1 MQVGLVGAGS
11 MARAMA
17 RGWGD
22 PVLATDAGSGRASA
36 LAAELGG
43 DAVASNAELAERVD
57 LVVLCHKP
65 AALDEV
71 AAEIAGK
78 ARAVASVLAGTS
90 VAELQRAYPETPV
103 FRFLPNTPVELRRGV
118 VCYVRTPDPPVAE
131 RGAQAPVAERGAQ
144 VDAAVEREV
153 LALFGRLGSVVE
165 VDEAQMEL
173 AMALMSCAPAYLA
186 LVAQAQ
192 IDAAAERGMDVDTA
206 ARLVTDTMAGTA
218 ELLRA
223 RGGDAAAVRRE
234 VASPGGYTERGLAVL
249 ERASVPA
256 AFERA
261 IEEVAGERPS

>member
-1 MQVGLVGAGS
+1 

-17 RGWGD
+17 RGWSE
-22 PVLATDAGSGRASA
+22 PVLATDAGSGRAAA

-43 DAVASNAELAERVD
+43 EAVGSNAELAERVD

-65 AALDEV
+65 AALDDV
-71 AAEIAGK
+71 AAEIAGQ

-90 VAELQRAYPETPV
+90 VAELQRAYPDTPV
-103 FRFLPNTPVELRRGV
+103 FRFLPNTPVELGRGV
-118 VCYVRTPDPPVAE
+118 VCYVRGPD
-131 RGAQAPVAERGAQ
+131 
-144 VDAAVEREV
+144 VDPEVERDV

-165 VDEAQMEL
+165 VDEAQIEL

-192 IDAAAERGMDVDTA
+192 IDSASRRGMGAETA
-206 ARLVTDTMAGTA
+206 ARLVIDTMAGTA

-249 ERASVPA
+249 ERARVGE
-256 AFERA
+256 AFEEA
-261 IEEVAGERPS
+261 IEEVAGSRRS

>member
-17 RGWGD
+17 RGWGE
-22 PVLATDAGSGRASA
+22 PVLATDTGSGRAAA

-43 DAVASNAELAERVD
+43 EALASNAELAERVD

-65 AALDEV
+65 AGLDDV

-90 VAELQRAYPETPV
+90 VAELERAYPDTPV

-118 VCYVRTPDPPVAE
+118 VCYVRADVP
-131 RGAQAPVAERGAQ
+131 G
-144 VDAAVEREV
+144 AVERQV
-153 LALFGRLGSVVE
+153 LELFGRLGSVVE
-165 VDEAQMEL
+165 VDEAQIEL

-192 IDAAAERGMDVDTA
+192 IDGASRRGMGADTA

-249 ERASVPA
+249 EHARVPE
-256 AFERA
+256 AFDDA
-261 IEEVAGERPS
+261 IEEVVGSRRS

>member
-1 MQVGLVGAGS
+1 

-17 RGWGD
+17 LGWGD
-22 PVLATDAGSGRASA
+22 PVLVTDTGSGRAAA

-43 DAVASNAELAERVD
+43 EALASNAELADRVD

-65 AALDEV
+65 AALDDV
-71 AAEIAGK
+71 AAESAGK
-78 ARAVASVLAGTS
+78 ARAVASVLAGTD
-90 VAELQRAYPETPV
+90 VAELQRAYPDTPV

-118 VCYVRTPDPPVAE
+118 VCYVRADVPVAL
-131 RGAQAPVAERGAQ
+131 
-144 VDAAVEREV
+144 EREV
-153 LALFGRLGSVVE
+153 LELFGRLGSVVE

-192 IDAAAERGMDVDTA
+192 VDGASRRGMRAETA

-223 RGGDAAAVRRE
+223 RGGNAAAVRRE

-249 ERASVPA
+249 ERARVPE
-256 AFERA
+256 AFDDA
-261 IEEVAGERPS
+261 IEEVVGSRRT